1 MNRTSVIAKRPG
13 RSTPELPASLSLI
26 SALIANDPGGTF
38 VRHGIA
44 GVLRFFLE
52 AAAGLE
58 SQKVGVISVT
68 AAPDQVA
75 AEVVAVARQHLGMPE
90 GELEFL
96 LQRAWSQAGLYS
108 VPTRGSSR
116 QFWRSVREDLL
127 TRAVHEK
134 ESVSVMTAMVA
145 ADVMQWV
152 GQQFPGVTVDH
163 YSYPV
168 GLLVAWVTAAA
179 LKQGDDSDGPDSSR
193 PS

>member
-1 MNRTSVIAKRPG
+1 M
-13 RSTPELPASLSLI
+13 
-26 SALIANDPGGTF
+26 
-38 VRHGIA
+38 
-44 GVLRFFLE
+44 
-52 AAAGLE
+52 
-58 SQKVGVISVT
+58 
-68 AAPDQVA
+68 AAPDQVTS
-75 AEVVAVARQHLGMPE
+75 EVVAVARQHLGMPE
-90 GELEFL
+90 DELELL

-116 QFWRSVREDLL
+116 QFWRSVREDIL

-145 ADVMQWV
+145 GDAMQWV
-152 GQQFPGVTVDH
+152 GEKFPGMPIDH

-179 LKQGDDSDGPDSSR
+179 LKRRDDSDGPGSSK